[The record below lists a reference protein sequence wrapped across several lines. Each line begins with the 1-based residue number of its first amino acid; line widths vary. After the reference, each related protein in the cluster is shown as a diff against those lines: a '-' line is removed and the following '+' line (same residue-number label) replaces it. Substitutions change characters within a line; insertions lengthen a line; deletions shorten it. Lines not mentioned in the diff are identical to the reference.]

1 MAMGLAGLP
10 SREWMIKDAK
20 GRKYSYDSEE
30 EAFEELP
37 EHGEGATVWTREV
50 YRVMFVTKS
59 IDGWKQIPSPR
70 AYGVPRD

>member
-20 GRKYSYDSEE
+20 DRKYSYDSEE

-37 EHGEGATVWTREV
+37 EYGAGATVWTREV
-50 YRVMFVTKS
+50 YRVLFVTKS
-59 IDGWKQIPSPR
+59 IDGWKQIPSAR
-70 AYGVPRD
+70 AY

>member
-10 SREWMIKDAK
+10 GREWMIRDSK

-30 EAFEELP
+30 EALEELP

-50 YRVMFVTKS
+50 YRLLFVTRS
-59 IDGWKQIPSPR
+59 VDGWQQ
-70 AYGVPRD
+70 VPTRRG

>member
-10 SREWMIKDAK
+10 GREWMIKDAK
-20 GRKYSYDSEE
+20 GRKYNYDSEE

-37 EHGEGATVWTREV
+37 EYGEGATVWTREV

-59 IDGWKQIPSPR
+59 TDGWKQLHAPR
-70 AYGVPRD
+70 TP

>member
-10 SREWMIKDAK
+10 GRGWMIRDSK

-50 YRVMFVTKS
+50 
-59 IDGWKQIPSPR
+59 
-70 AYGVPRD
+70 